1 MTDPRLTLTFNDDGT
16 IDTNLDEDIPANALI
31 LGLSTVLAGFIEEWA
46 PNDTHHDLAIDIVT
60 AELAR
65 TRPQNTFLNAKQ
77 VQGIL
82 GDGWLDGKTRVELV
96 KEHREGRA

>member
-1 MTDPRLTLTFNDDGT
+1 MSKLTLKFNDDGT
-16 IDTNLDEDIPANALI
+16 IDTNLDEDIPANTLI

-46 PNDTHHDLAIDIVT
+46 PNDTQHGSAIDIVI
-60 AELAR
+60 AKLDR

-82 GDGWLDGKTRVELV
+82 GDDWLEGKNPVELV